1 VDTHVLFLAG
11 LGCLYLLIVLLLM
24 VKGLA
29 RRSRAVQIHA
39 ASMEI
44 DFALR
49 EGHTVV
55 GVIDAKQGLCF
66 VIGNDAGEE
75 KEYE

>member
-29 RRSRAVQIHA
+29 RRSRAVQIH
-39 ASMEI
+39 EI